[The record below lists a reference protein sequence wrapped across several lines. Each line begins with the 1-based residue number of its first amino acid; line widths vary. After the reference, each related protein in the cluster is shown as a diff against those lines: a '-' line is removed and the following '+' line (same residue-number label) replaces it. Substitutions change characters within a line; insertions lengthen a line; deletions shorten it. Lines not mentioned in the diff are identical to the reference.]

1 MRVCWYFVVFLGMGL
16 ASVPAWAQTTVS
28 WASAASGSWHDAA
41 RWDPAVIPNNDGFN
55 SYQANITATG
65 TAYNVTI
72 NNDVTLDGLL
82 VQSSNARVIH
92 TAGTVTAPLLNVHTG
107 RYSLEGGTITNSSIL
122 SNVLGSGNGR
132 FEVTGGSSTTS
143 YFNNV
148 SINRTVFLGSGISGD
163 TRPGH
168 LQITGGVELLA
179 TQGGFW
185 FQGGGGSVVLPGN
198 QTINGVRSGNQ
209 MSEIVFSQQNNYVG
223 EITAENGTLT
233 IGPDVRIRVGSGWT
247 FNYIGRND
255 EGLLLQG
262 EVSSTVSTRAITIR
276 GDNWRNEGLLYQS
289 GGGQVT
295 LDGTFTT
302 ANLGNWSSD
311 NGGDINGRIA
321 IVGTLDNTGDVLDLT
336 KDPETGLGGAMRV
349 AIGGRING
357 GTIISPNSV
366 SPLRINPGNVGPAW
380 LDGITLD
387 GYMNVSIGEVKIL
400 NNLTLANNARVTID
414 SALGADIANMT
425 FAGNQSIF
433 GSGELVFDRDGD
445 RVNAEVGGSL
455 TIGNGVTVRSG
466 NRGGLLGIAGA
477 DLHNQGTIS
486 SATSSWPMTVA
497 ADIFTNSGL
506 VRVSQNSTL
515 NMTADSITN
524 SGQFNVET
532 GTLNNSSI
540 INNSGVILGRGT
552 INGDIL
558 NSGTIQPGSLTGPG
572 ILTAGDVDQTT
583 TGTLAILLAG
593 TTPGTG
599 SSKLIADTVVL
610 NGTVSVSLVD
620 GYVPTGGESFDILD
634 WNSVIIWED
643 YDFDFSNAD
652 LGPNYYWNVSA
663 FQTSGVIQVTPVPEP
678 STILLGLAVCTG
690 LGYRVRR
697 RFCS

>member
-1 MRVCWYFVVFLGMGL
+1 MRVCWYFVVVVGLGWT
-16 ASVPAWAQTTVS
+16 SFPAWAQTTVS

-41 RWDPAVIPNNDGFN
+41 RWDPTVIPNNDGFN
-55 SYQANITATG
+55 SYQANLTATG

-82 VQSSNARVIH
+82 LQSSNARVIH

-107 RYSLEGGTITNSSIL
+107 RYSLEGGTIANSEIR
-122 SNVLGSGNGR
+122 SNVLGTSGR

-163 TRPGH
+163 NRPGH

-179 TQGGFW
+179 TDGGFW
-185 FQGGGGSVVLPGN
+185 FQRGGGSIVLPGN
-198 QTINGVRSGNQ
+198 QTINGVRVGNA
-209 MSEIVFSQQNNYVG
+209 MSEIVFGQADGYSA
-223 EITAENGTLT
+223 EIRAENGTLT
-233 IGPDVRIRVGSGWT
+233 IGPNVRIRGGGGS
-247 FNYIGRND
+247 FNYVGRND

-262 EVSSTVSTRAITIR
+262 VVSSSTSAARAIVIR
-276 GDNWRNEGLLYQS
+276 GNNWRNEGLLYQS
-289 GGGQVT
+289 GNSIIT

-302 ANLGNWSSD
+302 ANLGNWSS
-311 NGGDINGRIA
+311 NNNSNNAMNII
-321 IVGTLDNTGDVLDLT
+321 GTLDNTGAVLDLT
-336 KDPETGLGGAMRV
+336 KDPETGLGGSMRM
-349 AIGGRING
+349 ALGARIIG
-357 GTIISPNSV
+357 GTIIAPSSAT
-366 SPLRINPGNVGPAW
+366 PLRVNPGNVGPAW
-380 LDGITLD
+380 LDGVTLD
-387 GYMNVSIGEVKIL
+387 GYMDLSIGVLKIL
-400 NNLTLANNARVTID
+400 NNLTLANNARVTLD
-414 SALGADIANMT
+414 STLSGSPPYANMT
-425 FAGNQSIF
+425 FAGNQSIL
-433 GSGELVFDRDGD
+433 GSGEVVFDRDGD

-486 SATSSWPMTVA
+486 SANATWPMTVA
-497 ADIFTNSGL
+497 ADTFTNSGL
-506 VRVSQNSTL
+506 VRVSNNSTL

-540 INNSGVILGRGT
+540 INNAGVILGRGT
-552 INGDIL
+552 ISGDIL

-572 ILTAGDVDQTT
+572 ILTTGDVDQTT

-610 NGTVSVSLVD
+610 NGTVSVSLVN

-652 LGPNYYWNVSA
+652 LGPDFYWNVSA

-697 RFCS
+697 RFRS